1 MWHFI
6 LIRAR
11 FLCRITFRCAC
22 PHKED
27 QNPYWE
33 YQSLSGIP
41 ISNGNTNL
49 FICKMGRL
57 HFTFTRTWFL
67 CRITFRGACPYKENQ
82 KSYREYQSLSGIPIL
97 IGNTNSYREDQSL
110 MGIPIC
116 SYANWQERALDPTTF
131 SSKSPWSRLFDEKAV
146 ALSSF
151 LAEKLMP
158 HPFFGK

>member
-1 MWHFI
+1 MGIPICSYTKWQRGISPLREHDFHVESPLQENVHIRRTRMLIRNTNPNRKQDSLSGTPILNENTNSCIYKIAMWHFI

-57 HFTFTRTWFL
+57 HFTFTRT
-67 CRITFRGACPYKENQ
+67 
-82 KSYREYQSLSGIPIL
+82 
-97 IGNTNSYREDQSL
+97 
-110 MGIPIC
+110 
-116 SYANWQERALDPTTF
+116 
-131 SSKSPWSRLFDEKAV
+131 
-146 ALSSF
+146 
-151 LAEKLMP
+151 
-158 HPFFGK
+158 